1 MDSLRSVG
9 AKSTYPLIQLYALI
23 KKIVPEFRFMYINPL
38 DQLRTLTMS
47 ANMQII
53 VYTAWNYRIL
63 EPTGRYIKSYEL
75 TEPDMFYL
83 GKGFNKYDCKF
94 ILDFNKIVHS
104 IQYYNSS
111 YYIAENIENLSTCDF
126 RNIISR
132 NAFLCDRAHIVMRLN
147 LLKNKWEID
156 IDEKLLASLL
166 NSLNN
171 KNNGIGGYI
180 PYNLLREYAWTV
192 SHDNKRFRL
201 PYITPAKCI
210 RNLDVPKC
218 GINDIMV
225 FTKDNF
231 ILFNNKQER
240 LDDVFEQRGLFSEV
254 YNRCYEIP
262 YWDFMK
268 LMATSFSYTVVDK
281 STGEIVDLKSVLY
294 PIALMRFKGRS
305 GGKIKNMY
313 ISLTV

>member
-47 ANMQII
+47 ANMKII
-53 VYTAWNYRIL
+53 VYTAWNYRIF
-63 EPTGRYIKSYEL
+63 EPTGRYIDSHEL
-75 TEPDMFYL
+75 TESDMIYL
-83 GKGFNKYDCKF
+83 GEGFNKYDCKF

-111 YYIAENIENLSTCDF
+111 YYIAENIEDLRTCDF
-126 RNIISR
+126 RNVISR
-132 NAFLCDRAHIVMRLN
+132 HAFLCDRGHIVMRLY
-147 LLKNKWEID
+147 LLKNRWEIN

-201 PYITPAKCI
+201 PYITPARCI
-210 RNLDVPKC
+210 RNLDVPKY

-240 LDDVFEQRGLFSEV
+240 LDDVFEQRGLFSKV

-268 LMATSFSYTVVDK
+268 LMSTSFSYTVVDK
-281 STGEIVDLKSVLY
+281 STGEIVDLQSVLY

-305 GGKIKNMY
+305 SGKIKNMY